1 MSIVEEALRLEAAIE
16 GLGIFTKLRRT
27 PLIKALKRLLGGVQI
42 LTAADASQA
51 ITSWAAFFGI
61 LAGKSRNADLHD
73 ELVDLLVGDENPFT
87 LAAERQPWEEIP
99 AALRTGATADL
110 GRMESVATLDLAA
123 LGEHIAAGLEGLKLD
138 KAAAALRAESLALG
152 KAPAIM
158 PESVLPRGTSWPQE
172 LPRVAAALHRRGAGV
187 LGAYAAFIWVG
198 GKQAPFQPVANPD
211 PVRVDDLSRYEEQR
225 AVVIANTR
233 RFVDGKPANNL
244 LLYGDRGTGKSA
256 TVKAVCNEY
265 ADRGLRLIE
274 VRKKDLP
281 GFSEILET
289 LGSRRLR
296 FVVFI
301 DDLSFEE
308 TDDAFTGLKA
318 LLEGGAERRPDNVVV
333 YATSNRR
340 HLVKERFAD
349 RPTTAMAAEARASGD
364 VRAFDSMQ
372 EQLSLADRFGVT
384 VVFST
389 PSQDEFLAIAVF
401 LADRRGLLPE
411 GDEAA
416 RQSFKD
422 NAVRWERWFNGRS
435 PRTAQQYVDWLAG
448 GDSFPWEI

>member
-16 GLGIFTKLRRT
+16 GLGIFTKLRRA
-27 PLIKALKRLLGGVQI
+27 PLVKALQRLLGSIQV
-42 LTAADASQA
+42 LTLADASRTIVA
-51 ITSWAAFFGI
+51 WASFFGT
-61 LAGKSRNADLHD
+61 LAGKSPNTDLHE
-73 ELVDLLVGDENPFT
+73 ELVGLLLADENAFT
-87 LAAERQPWEEIP
+87 LAAERQPWAAIP
-99 AALRTGATADL
+99 AALRAGAAADL
-110 GRMESVATLDLAA
+110 GRLESLAALDLAA

-138 KAAAALRAESLALG
+138 QAAAALRAESRAVG
-152 KAPAIM
+152 QAPAGT
-158 PESVLPRGTSWPQE
+158 PESVLPRGTSWPAA
-172 LPRVAAALHRRGAGV
+172 LPRVAALLEQRGAGV
-187 LGAYAAFIWVG
+187 LGASAAFIWTAG
-198 GKQAPFQPVANPD
+198 RKSPFQPVANPD
-211 PVRVDDLSRYEEQR
+211 PVRLGDLSRYEEQR
-225 AVVIANTR
+225 AVVVANTR
-233 RFVDGKPANNL
+233 RFADGKPANNL

-265 ADRGLRLIE
+265 AAQGLRLIE

-281 GFSEILET
+281 GFSDILKT

-301 DDLSFEE
+301 DDLTFEE

-349 RPTTAMAAEARASGD
+349 RPTTAMAAEARAGGD

-389 PSQDEFLAIAVF
+389 PGQDDYLRIALF
-401 LADRRGLLPE
+401 LADRRGLLPADDRE
-411 GDEAA
+411 A
-416 RQSFKD
+416 RQAFQD
-422 NAVRWERWFNGRS
+422 NANRWERWFNGRS
-435 PRTAQQYVDWLAG
+435 PRTAQQFVDWLAG
-448 GDSFPWEI
+448 GDPFPWQI